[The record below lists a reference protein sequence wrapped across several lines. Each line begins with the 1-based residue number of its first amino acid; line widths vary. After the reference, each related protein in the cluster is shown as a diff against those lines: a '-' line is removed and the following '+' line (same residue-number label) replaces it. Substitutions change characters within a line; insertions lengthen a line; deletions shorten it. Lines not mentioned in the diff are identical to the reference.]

1 MRDIIKIKRQRK
13 HLKGGDIM
21 TREAFRNEMHEMIQE
36 LKAAEKA
43 GDTFLVSRIEKEM
56 TTLMTLHFGK

>member
-1 MRDIIKIKRQRK
+1 
-13 HLKGGDIM
+13 M
-21 TREAFRNEMHEMIQE
+21 TREQFRNEMHEMIQE

-43 GDTFLVSRIEKEM
+43 GDTFVVKSLEKEM